1 MVCQRQNLSLGEY
14 IAVSNLYSQVS
25 TFGDDENQ
33 LLIRARFQLTWS
45 FPESYDTNGDE
56 HFIPILKVTDKPC
69 NEGET
74 TPCYSKISGLG
85 SNAWSLDNDFRFYTE
100 PGHIKAV
107 ELRDGTNHYNDESE
121 ETLIGSGQA
130 LRVTGRVLFSEDET
144 PAPPGSFD
152 VVFGDFDHVWKTS
165 PRENGEFSLDLLVP
179 SVNSGHLDL
188 RLRLDD
194 LPGLAQD
201 ETDPLPRVRFAVDSS
216 NPTIETVM
224 LNEVPAGSPLS
235 IGEANSLQVMLET
248 VDDNGFDL
256 DNPAVLHY
264 RIRAGEAEI
273 SRGATA
279 LPETLPFGDQFF
291 WTGEIDLTDMGA
303 TTLLPSYVVD
313 IWVSGSD
320 ATGNP
325 FETQNNNID
334 EPFATWPLS
343 LLGPSI
349 SFDHPETDIGWSNP
363 SPTQGESSELEIS
376 VLNEGGK
383 GDVAFILQRL
393 VNDGNWNEEANTSLP
408 VSAGITAVAT
418 IPVVAEVEPGE
429 SQAYRLLVLVDGV
442 EMDRYNV
449 DPLIVKKDTARDG
462 SALAQQASDGQFAIF
477 MYIVAV
483 VSLSA
488 FLWMLVMYRKM
499 KYGDDDEFEA
509 DQTDVVAEEM
519 QIKTVPELKLDPIPA
534 PIPVPAPVAA
544 PTPKPAAPAGQLDPR
559 GIAPLPPTGLPEGW
573 TQEQWNHFG
582 WQYIEGFSAKK

>member
-1 MVCQRQNLSLGEY
+1 MPKARLESGGEY

-25 TFGDDENQ
+25 TFGEDENQ

-45 FPESYDTNGDE
+45 FPEHFDTNGDE

-69 NEGET
+69 NEGES
-74 TPCYSKISGLG
+74 TPCFSKISGLG

-107 ELRDGTNHYNDESE
+107 ELRDGTNHYNDEAE

-144 PAPPGSFD
+144 PAPPGAFD
-152 VVFGDFDHVWKTS
+152 VVFGDFDHVWRTS
-165 PRENGEFSLDLLVP
+165 PRDNGEFSLDLLVP
-179 SVNSGHLDL
+179 AVNSGHLDL

-201 ETDPLPRVRFAVDSS
+201 ETNPLPRVRFAVDSS
-216 NPTIETVM
+216 NPTIQTVM

-248 VDDNGFDL
+248 VDDNGFDM

-279 LPETLPFGDQFF
+279 LPETLPFGEQFF

-313 IWVSGSD
+313 VWVSGSD

-325 FETQNNNID
+325 FETSNNNIN

-349 SFDHPETDIGWSNP
+349 SFDHPDTDISWSNP
-363 SPTQGESSELEIS
+363 SPTKGEASELEIR

-383 GDVAFILQRL
+383 GDVRFVLQRL
-393 VNDGNWNEEANTSLP
+393 VDNGFWNEEANTTLP
-408 VSAGITAVAT
+408 VSAGITAVAS
-418 IPVVAEVEPGE
+418 IPVVANVEPGE
-429 SQAYRLLVLVDGV
+429 SQAYRLLVVVDGV
-442 EMDRYNV
+442 EMDRFNV
-449 DPLIVKKDTARDG
+449 DPLIIKKETVRDG

-477 MYIVAV
+477 MYLVAV
-483 VSLSA
+483 ASLSA

-499 KYGDDDEFEA
+499 KYGEEEFEA
-509 DQTDVVAEEM
+509 DQTEVVAEEM
-519 QIKTVPELKLDPIPA
+519 EQKTVPELNLN
-534 PIPVPAPVAA
+534 PVPPKPNPLPA
-544 PTPKPAAPAGQLDPR
+544 PTPQPKVAPLAQPDPR
-559 GIAPLPPTGLPEGW
+559 GVAPLPPTGLPEGW

-582 WQYIEGFSAKK
+582 WKYIEGFSKSE

>member
-1 MVCQRQNLSLGEY
+1 MPKARLESGGEY

-25 TFGDDENQ
+25 TFGEDENQ

-45 FPESYDTNGDE
+45 FPEHFDTNGDE

-69 NEGET
+69 NEGES
-74 TPCYSKISGLG
+74 TPCFSKISGLG

-107 ELRDGTNHYNDESE
+107 ELRDGTNHYNDEAE

-144 PAPPGSFD
+144 PAPPGAFD
-152 VVFGDFDHVWKTS
+152 VVFGDFDHVWRTS
-165 PRENGEFSLDLLVP
+165 PRDNGEFSLDLLVP
-179 SVNSGHLDL
+179 AVNSGHLDL

-201 ETDPLPRVRFAVDSS
+201 ETNPLPRVRFAVDSS
-216 NPTIETVM
+216 NPTIQTVM

-248 VDDNGFDL
+248 VDDNGFDM

-279 LPETLPFGDQFF
+279 LPETLPFGEQFF

-313 IWVSGSD
+313 VWVSGSD

-325 FETQNNNID
+325 FETSNNNIN

-349 SFDHPETDIGWSNP
+349 SFDHPDTDISWSNP
-363 SPTQGESSELEIS
+363 SPTKGEASELEIR

-383 GDVAFILQRL
+383 GDVRFVLQRL
-393 VNDGNWNEEANTSLP
+393 VDNGFWNEEANTTLP
-408 VSAGITAVAT
+408 VSAGITAVAS
-418 IPVVAEVEPGE
+418 IPVVANVEPGE
-429 SQAYRLLVLVDGV
+429 SQAYRLLVVVDGV

-449 DPLIVKKDTARDG
+449 DPLIIKKETVRDG
-462 SALAQQASDGQFAIF
+462 NALAQQASDGQFAIF
-477 MYIVAV
+477 MYFVAV
-483 VSLSA
+483 ASLSA

-499 KYGDDDEFEA
+499 KYGEEEFEA
-509 DQTDVVAEEM
+509 DQTEVVAEEM
-519 QIKTVPELKLDPIPA
+519 EQKTVPELNLN
-534 PIPVPAPVAA
+534 PVPPQPNPLPA
-544 PTPKPAAPAGQLDPR
+544 PTPQPKVAPLAQPDPR
-559 GIAPLPPTGLPEGW
+559 GVAPLPPTGLPEGW

-582 WQYIEGFSAKK
+582 WKYIEGFSKSE

>member
-1 MVCQRQNLSLGEY
+1 
-14 IAVSNLYSQVS
+14 
-25 TFGDDENQ
+25 
-33 LLIRARFQLTWS
+33 
-45 FPESYDTNGDE
+45 
-56 HFIPILKVTDKPC
+56 
-69 NEGET
+69 
-74 TPCYSKISGLG
+74 
-85 SNAWSLDNDFRFYTE
+85 
-100 PGHIKAV
+100 
-107 ELRDGTNHYNDESE
+107 
-121 ETLIGSGQA
+121 
-130 LRVTGRVLFSEDET
+130 
-144 PAPPGSFD
+144 
-152 VVFGDFDHVWKTS
+152 S
-165 PRENGEFSLDLLVP
+165 PRDNGEFSLDLLVP
-179 SVNSGHLDL
+179 AVNSGHLDL

-201 ETDPLPRVRFAVDSS
+201 ESDPLPRVRFAVDSS
-216 NPTIETVM
+216 NPTIQTVM

-248 VDDNGFDL
+248 VDDNGFDM

-279 LPETLPFGDQFF
+279 LPETLPFGEQFF

-313 IWVSGSD
+313 VWVSGSD

-325 FETQNNNID
+325 FETSNNNID

-349 SFDHPETDIGWSNP
+349 SFNHPDADISWSNP
-363 SPTQGESSELEIS
+363 SPTQGDTSELEIS

-383 GDVAFILQRL
+383 GDVRFVLQRL
-393 VNDGNWNEEANTSLP
+393 VDTGYWNEEANTTLP
-408 VSAGITAVAT
+408 VAAGITAVAS
-418 IPVVAEVEPGE
+418 IPVVANVEPGE

-449 DPLIVKKDTARDG
+449 DPLIVKQDTVRDG

-477 MYIVAV
+477 MYLVAV

-488 FLWMLVMYRKM
+488 FLWMLVMYRKI
-499 KYGDDDEFEA
+499 KYGEEEFEA

-519 QIKTVPELKLDPIPA
+519 EQKTVPELKLDPVVPPQPNPIPA
-534 PIPVPAPVAA
+534 PLPQPKAA
-544 PTPKPAAPAGQLDPR
+544 PLAKPDPR
-559 GIAPLPPTGLPEGW
+559 GVAPLPPTGLPEGW

-582 WQYIEGFSAKK
+582 WKYIEGFSKKQ

>member
-1 MVCQRQNLSLGEY
+1 
-14 IAVSNLYSQVS
+14 
-25 TFGDDENQ
+25 
-33 LLIRARFQLTWS
+33 
-45 FPESYDTNGDE
+45 
-56 HFIPILKVTDKPC
+56 
-69 NEGET
+69 
-74 TPCYSKISGLG
+74 
-85 SNAWSLDNDFRFYTE
+85 
-100 PGHIKAV
+100 
-107 ELRDGTNHYNDESE
+107 
-121 ETLIGSGQA
+121 
-130 LRVTGRVLFSEDET
+130 
-144 PAPPGSFD
+144 
-152 VVFGDFDHVWKTS
+152 
-165 PRENGEFSLDLLVP
+165 
-179 SVNSGHLDL
+179 
-188 RLRLDD
+188 
-194 LPGLAQD
+194 
-201 ETDPLPRVRFAVDSS
+201 
-216 NPTIETVM
+216 M

-235 IGEANSLQVMLET
+235 IGGANSLQVMLET

-349 SFDHPETDIGWSNP
+349 SFDHPETDVGWSNP
-363 SPTQGESSELEIS
+363 SPTQGEASELEIS
-376 VLNEGGK
+376 VLNQGGK

-408 VSAGITAVAT
+408 VSAGITAVAK
-418 IPVVAEVEPGE
+418 IPVVAEVEAGE

-477 MYIVAV
+477 MYLVAV

-499 KYGDDDEFEA
+499 KYGEDDEFEA
-509 DQTDVVAEEM
+509 DQTDVVAEDM
-519 QIKTVPELKLDPIPA
+519 QAKTVPELKIDSVPA
-534 PIPVPAPVAA
+534 PMPAPMPAPVAA
-544 PTPKPAAPAGQLDPR
+544 PLPKPAAPVNQLDPR

>member
-1 MVCQRQNLSLGEY
+1 MPKARLESGGEY

-25 TFGDDENQ
+25 TFGEDENQ

-45 FPESYDTNGDE
+45 FPEHFDTNGDE

-69 NEGET
+69 NEGES
-74 TPCYSKISGLG
+74 TPCFSKISGLG

-107 ELRDGTNHYNDESE
+107 ELRDGTNHYNDEAE

-144 PAPPGSFD
+144 PAPPGAFD
-152 VVFGDFDHVWKTS
+152 VVFGDFDHVWRTS
-165 PRENGEFSLDLLVP
+165 PRDNGEFSLDLLVP
-179 SVNSGHLDL
+179 AVNSGHLDL

-201 ETDPLPRVRFAVDSS
+201 ETNPLPRVRFAVDSS
-216 NPTIETVM
+216 NPTIQTVM

-248 VDDNGFDL
+248 VDDNGFDM

-279 LPETLPFGDQFF
+279 LPETLPFGEQFF

-313 IWVSGSD
+313 VWVSGSD

-325 FETQNNNID
+325 FETSNNNIN

-349 SFDHPETDIGWSNP
+349 SFDHPDTDISWSNP
-363 SPTQGESSELEIS
+363 SPTKGEASELEIR

-383 GDVAFILQRL
+383 GDVRFVLQRL
-393 VNDGNWNEEANTSLP
+393 VDNGFWNEEANTTLP
-408 VSAGITAVAT
+408 VSAGITAVAS
-418 IPVVAEVEPGE
+418 IPVVANVEPGE
-429 SQAYRLLVLVDGV
+429 SQAYRLLVVVDGV
-442 EMDRYNV
+442 EMDRFNV
-449 DPLIVKKDTARDG
+449 DPLIIKKETVRDG
-462 SALAQQASDGQFAIF
+462 NALAQQASDGQFAIF
-477 MYIVAV
+477 MYLVAV
-483 VSLSA
+483 ASLSA

-499 KYGDDDEFEA
+499 KYGEEEFEA
-509 DQTDVVAEEM
+509 DQTEVVAEEM
-519 QIKTVPELKLDPIPA
+519 EQKTVPELNLN
-534 PIPVPAPVAA
+534 PVPPKPNPLPA
-544 PTPKPAAPAGQLDPR
+544 PTPQPKVAPLAQPDPR
-559 GIAPLPPTGLPEGW
+559 GVAPLPPTGLPEGW

-582 WQYIEGFSAKK
+582 WKYIEGFSKSE